1 MPQRKLGEIVEGQ
14 ILLAVRPS
22 DPVSIVAGKMKDHG
36 VGAVLIL
43 EGDELKGIF
52 TLYNLLNS
60 VFEAGLDPKQTE
72 VREVMTTNP
81 VCLDCDA
88 KGFEAV
94 RLMREHNTRHIVVS
108 DTGEHGY
115 HVVSV
120 KDFPKSE
127 LREFEEELE
136 LEQRIWDRL

>member
-1 MPQRKLGEIVEGQ
+1 MPHRKLGEIVDGQ
-14 ILLAVRPS
+14 ILLAVHPS
-22 DPVSIVAGKMKDHG
+22 DPVSIVAGKMKHHG

-52 TLYNLLNS
+52 TLKDLLNS
-60 VFEAGLDPKQTE
+60 VFEAGLNPTE
-72 VREVMTTNP
+72 TVVSEVMTIEP

-108 DTGEHGY
+108 EAGGHGY
-115 HVVSV
+115 HIVSV

-127 LREFEEELE
+127 LREFEAELE

>member
-1 MPQRKLGEIVEGQ
+1 MPHRKLGEIVDGQ

-22 DPVSIVAGKMKDHG
+22 DPVSLVAGKMKDHG

-43 EGDELKGIF
+43 EDGELKGIF

-72 VREVMTTNP
+72 VSEVMTADP
-81 VCLDCDA
+81 VCLDCNA

-108 DTGEHGY
+108 DAGEHGY
-115 HVVSV
+115 HVISV
-120 KDFPKSE
+120 KDFPSSE
-127 LREFEEELE
+127 LSEFEAELE
-136 LEQRIWDRL
+136 LEQRLWDRM